1 MIHVF
6 CVDWTCLV
14 SRVGCCVASAAAPQQ
29 QVFLSFNDFEMT
41 QRDVILDMAEYK
53 PQGDSTDDDDD
64 GSGDH
69 RQADDPGRTY
79 RPGWMLFDLLFVFF
93 DVFSFFFDMCSFFFD
108 ISFLCFHI

>member
-1 MIHVF
+1 MLIGPV
-6 CVDWTCLV
+6 L
-14 SRVGCCVASAAAPQQ
+14 SRASAAAPQQ

-64 GSGDH
+64 GRSADHDYPHRSGDH

-79 RPGWMLFDLLFVFF
+79 RPGWMPFDLLFVFF

>member
-1 MIHVF
+1 
-6 CVDWTCLV
+6 
-14 SRVGCCVASAAAPQQ
+14 
-29 QVFLSFNDFEMT
+29 MT

-64 GSGDH
+64 GRSADNDYPPRSGDH

-93 DVFSFFFDMCSFFFD
+93 DVFSFFFDMFSFFFD